1 MTRFRN
7 LWRRMQSRVRAFLA
21 LRAGSWLYERGELL
35 KAADALHDCVA
46 HGGSSFKA
54 HLLLGKIWLRVGRF
68 ERAREEF
75 ARARFLDPARFA
87 SHGLPEDVLIEMAQR
102 YVRPRRQLAPDTAG
116 SNLGYTDV
124 GYASALP
131 THDDFSSAE
140 ERRRFRALP
149 PISADDVRN
158 VDWRGASTLFDD

>member
-1 MTRFRN
+1 MIPLRV
-7 LWRRMQSRVRAFLA
+7 LWRRLQSRVRAFLA
-21 LRAGSWLYERGELL
+21 LRAGTWLYERGELL
-35 KAADALHDCVA
+35 KAADALHDCIA
-46 HGGSSFKA
+46 NGGSSFKA

-102 YVRPRRQLAPDTAG
+102 YVRPRRQLAPDTASSSVG
-116 SNLGYTDV
+116 FAASGY
-124 GYASALP
+124 SAP
-131 THDDFSSAE
+131 MPAHDDFSSAE

-158 VDWRGASTLFDD
+158 IDWRDASDLFDA

>member
-1 MTRFRN
+1 MTRLRT
-7 LWRRMQSRVRAFLA
+7 LWRRIQSRVRAFLA
-21 LRAGSWLYERGELL
+21 LRAGTWLYERGELL

-87 SHGLPEDVLIEMAQR
+87 AHGLPEDVLIEMAQR
-102 YVRPRRQLAPDTAG
+102 YVRPRRQLAPDTPGAAMTYADG
-116 SNLGYTDV
+116 
-124 GYASALP
+124 GYAGAVP

-158 VDWRGASTLFDD
+158 VDWRDASELFDD